1 MDVINFTVLE
11 DGTITVETES
21 ISQVNH
27 VSADQL
33 LETVQKLAGGSVNE
47 SKKEH
52 AFWKNKAVQKGGKIV
67 KLNSK

>member
-1 MDVINFTVLE
+1 MDIINFTVLE

-33 LETVQKLAGGSVNE
+33 LEQIAKLAGGKVDTK
-47 SKKEH
+47 KKEH
-52 AFWKNKAVQKGGKIV
+52 PFWKNKIVQKGGKIV
-67 KLNSK
+67 TVK